1 VSADGLQARSSD
13 ALFSSTEQITVVQAI
28 AIHAGE
34 PPNEN
39 QRKNAAL
46 EGLSPVPVNIEA
58 AAERA
63 SAQG

>member
-1 VSADGLQARSSD
+1 VRADGLQARSPD
-13 ALFSSTEQITVVQAI
+13 AFFSSAEQITVVEAI

-34 PPNEN
+34 SPNED
-39 QRKNAAL
+39 QRKNTAL
-46 EGLSPVPVNIEA
+46 EGLSSVPVNIEA